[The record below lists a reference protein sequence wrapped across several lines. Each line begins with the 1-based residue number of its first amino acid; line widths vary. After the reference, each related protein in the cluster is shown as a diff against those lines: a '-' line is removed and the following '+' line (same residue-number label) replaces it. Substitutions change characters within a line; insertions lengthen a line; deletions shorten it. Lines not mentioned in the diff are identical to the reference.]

1 MNVQTHDAAQRT
13 SSDATNNSKSI
24 LSNSDSSR
32 FMQMLITELQAQD
45 PMSPM
50 DTSAMVTQLTQL
62 NTLDQVTQIR
72 ELLQDT
78 TGLNISKS

>member
-1 MNVQTHDAAQRT
+1 MNVQMRNAVPNAT
-13 SSDATNNSKSI
+13 SASDNG
-24 LSNSDSSR
+24 SNTLLGGNDSSQ

-62 NTLDQVTQIR
+62 NMLDQVTQIR
-72 ELLQDT
+72 ELLQSA
-78 TGLNISKS
+78 TGINIS

>member
-1 MNVQTHDAAQRT
+1 MNVYMREPAPRAAST
-13 SSDATNNSKSI
+13 GDNG
-24 LSNSDSSR
+24 SNALMGGGDSGQ

-62 NTLDQVTQIR
+62 NMLDQVTQIR
-72 ELLQDT
+72 ELMQSA
-78 TGLNISKS
+78 TGINIS

>member
-1 MNVQTHDAAQRT
+1 MNVYMRDALPR
-13 SSDATNNSKSI
+13 ATASGDNSNP
-24 LSNSDSSR
+24 LLEGGDSSQ

-50 DTSAMVTQLTQL
+50 DTSTMVTQLTQL

-72 ELLQDT
+72 GLLQSA
-78 TGLNISKS
+78 TGLEIG